1 MKHKIKNQ
9 LFFIILFILLLL
21 PGLPGI
27 SKAAELH
34 IQEGIEKIQT
44 FNITNKIKQSEKAF
58 TDTSVNEIQGKVI
71 DGETKEF
78 LPGATVVIKR
88 TIIATSTD
96 AEGNFNL
103 VIPENLLGRKIILV
117 VSTLGYIRKEF
128 PIDKKDFRIKKSF
141 LLKQNLP

>member
-1 MKHKIKNQ
+1 MKYETKIY
-9 LFFIILFILLLL
+9 LFFIGLLILLLL

-27 SKAAELH
+27 SKAAQLH

-71 DGETKEF
+71 DSETKEF
-78 LPGATVVIKR
+78 LAGATVLVKR
-88 TIIATSTD
+88 TILATSTD

-103 VIPENLLGRKIILV
+103 VIPENLLKRKIVLV
-117 VSTLGYIRKEF
+117 ISTVGYKRKEF
-128 PIDKKDFRIKKSF
+128 PIDKKDFRIKKDF
-141 LLKQNLP
+141 LLKQNLL

>member
-1 MKHKIKNQ
+1 MKHKIKIQ
-9 LFFIILFILLLL
+9 LFFIGLFILLLL
-21 PGLPGI
+21 PGSPGI
-27 SKAAELH
+27 SKASQLH
-34 IQEGIEKIQT
+34 IQEGIEKVRS
-44 FNITNKIKQSEKAF
+44 FNINDKIKQSEKAF

-103 VIPENLLGRKIILV
+103 VIPENLLKRKIVLV
-117 VSTLGYIRKEF
+117 ISTLGYKRKEF